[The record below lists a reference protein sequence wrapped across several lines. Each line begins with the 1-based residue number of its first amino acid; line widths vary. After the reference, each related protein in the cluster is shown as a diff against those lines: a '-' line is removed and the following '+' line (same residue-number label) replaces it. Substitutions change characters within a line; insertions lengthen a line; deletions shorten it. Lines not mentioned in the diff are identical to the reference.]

1 MITMIKDK
9 LDELIKNATKSGNVN
24 ARRILKLFKSELID
38 YTLSEIKDSQI
49 KVPTNLTDEEK
60 TEYIS
65 NKKKEMR
72 TLTDEVEI
80 NILQK
85 LIKKLNDELTYAIK
99 LKREETVRDVK
110 EQLLVLKEL
119 LPPQP
124 SENEI
129 VEFINNEF
137 PNGFTKK
144 QMRDVITSVKNKF
157 SGIDGGLVA
166 KLCSRLAK

>member
-1 MITMIKDK
+1 MMTMIKDK
-9 LDELIKNATKSGNVN
+9 LDDKIKIALKAGNHN
-24 ARRILKLFKSELID
+24 ESNILKLFKSELIK
-38 YTLSEIKDSQI
+38 YQTAEIKDSAI
-49 KVPTNLTDEEK
+49 PLPEGLTSEELK
-60 TEYIS
+60 EYII

-72 TLTDEVEI
+72 TVTEKVEVD
-80 NILQK
+80 ILQK
-85 LIKKLNDELTYAIK
+85 MIKKLNDELTYAEK
-99 LKREETVRDVK
+99 LKREETVHDVK
-110 EQLLVLKEL
+110 EQLLALKEL

-144 QMRDVITSVKNKF
+144 QMRDVITSVKNNF

-166 KLCSRLAK
+166 KLCSSLAK

>member
-1 MITMIKDK
+1 MIKDK

-24 ARRILKLFKSELID
+24 ARRILKLFKAELID
-38 YTLSEIKDSQI
+38 YTVRDIKDSQI
-49 KVPTNLTDEEK
+49 KVENGLSDENK
-60 TEYIS
+60 IKYIS
-65 NKKKEMR
+65 DKKKEMR
-72 TLTDEVEI
+72 TVTESVEI
-80 NILQK
+80 GILQK
-85 LIKKLNDELTYAIK
+85 MIKKLNDELTYAEK

-129 VEFINNEF
+129 AEFVKCEF

-144 QMRDVITSVKNKF
+144 EMRDVITRVKNKF
-157 SGIDGGLVA
+157 PGIDGGLVA
-166 KLCSRLAK
+166 KLCSSLAK

>member
-1 MITMIKDK
+1 MTMIKDK
-9 LDELIKNATKSGNVN
+9 LDELINNTTKSGNVN
-24 ARRILKLFKSELID
+24 ARRILKLFKAELID
-38 YTLSEIKDSQI
+38 YTLREIKDSQI
-49 KVPTNLTDEEK
+49 KVPNNLTDKKK

-72 TLTDEVEI
+72 TLTYEVEI

-85 LIKKLNDELTYAIK
+85 LIKKLNDELAYAIR
-99 LKREETVRDVK
+99 LNRYETVNEVND
-110 EQLLVLKEL
+110 QLLALKEL

-137 PNGFTKK
+137 PSGFVKK
-144 QMRDVITSVKNKF
+144 QMRDVITSVKNNF
-157 SGIDGGLVA
+157 PGIDGGLVA
-166 KLCSRLAK
+166 KLCSSLAK

>member
-1 MITMIKDK
+1 MMTMIKDK
-9 LDELIKNATKSGNVN
+9 LDDKIKIALKAGNHN
-24 ARRILKLFKSELID
+24 ESNILKLFKSELTK
-38 YTLSEIKDSQI
+38 YQTAEIKDSAI
-49 KVPTNLTDEEK
+49 PLPEGLTSEELK
-60 TEYIS
+60 EYII

-72 TLTDEVEI
+72 TVTEKVEVD
-80 NILQK
+80 ILQK
-85 LIKKLNDELTYAIK
+85 MIKKLNDELTYAEK

-110 EQLLVLKEL
+110 EQLLALKEL

-166 KLCSRLAK
+166 KLYSSLAK

>member
-1 MITMIKDK
+1 MIKDK
-9 LDELIKNATKSGNVN
+9 LDELIKSALKAGNHN
-24 ARRILKLFKSELID
+24 ESNILKLFKGELIK
-38 YTLSEIKDSQI
+38 YQTAEIKDSDIQL
-49 KVPTNLTDEEK
+49 PEGLSSEELK
-60 TEYIS
+60 EYIIK
-65 NKKKEMR
+65 KKKEMR
-72 TLTDEVEI
+72 TLTDAVEI
-80 NILQK
+80 IFLQK
-85 LIKKLNDELTYAIK
+85 LIKKLNDELTYAEK

-166 KLCSRLAK
+166 KLCSSLAK

>member
-1 MITMIKDK
+1 MIKDK
-9 LDELIKNATKSGNVN
+9 LDELIKSATKSGNVN

-38 YTLSEIKDSQI
+38 YTLTEIKDTQI
-49 KVPTNLTDEEK
+49 KVPNNLSDEQK
-60 TEYIS
+60 TKYIS

-72 TLTDEVEI
+72 TLTDAVEI

-85 LIKKLNDELTYAIK
+85 LIKKLNDELSYAEK
-99 LKREETVRDVK
+99 LNRYDTAHEVN

-129 VEFINNEF
+129 VEFIKNEF
-137 PNGFTKK
+137 PNGFDKK
-144 QMRDVITSVKNKF
+144 QMRDVITSVKDKF
-157 SGIDGGLVA
+157 AGIDGGVVA
-166 KLCSRLAK
+166 KLCSSLTK

>member
-1 MITMIKDK
+1 MTMIKDK
-9 LDELIKNATKSGNVN
+9 LDELIKSALKAGNHN
-24 ARRILKLFKSELID
+24 ESNILKLFKGELIK
-38 YTLSEIKDSQI
+38 YQTAEIKDSDIQL
-49 KVPTNLTDEEK
+49 PEGLSSEELK
-60 TEYIS
+60 EYIIK
-65 NKKKEMR
+65 KKKEMR
-72 TLTDEVEI
+72 TLTDAVEI
-80 NILQK
+80 IFLQK
-85 LIKKLNDELTYAIK
+85 LIKKLNDELTYAEK

-166 KLCSRLAK
+166 KLCSSLAK

>member
-1 MITMIKDK
+1 MMTMIKDK

-49 KVPTNLTDEEK
+49 QVPTNLTDEEK

-72 TLTDEVEI
+72 TLTDAVEI

-85 LIKKLNDELTYAIK
+85 LIKKLNDELTYAEK

-166 KLCSRLAK
+166 KLCSSLAK

>member
-1 MITMIKDK
+1 MIKDK
-9 LDELIKNATKSGNVN
+9 LDELINNATKSGNVN
-24 ARRILKLFKSELID
+24 ARRILKLFKAELID
-38 YTLSEIKDSQI
+38 YTLREIKDSQI
-49 KVPTNLTDEEK
+49 KVPNNLTDKEK

-72 TLTDEVEI
+72 TLTYEVEI

-85 LIKKLNDELTYAIK
+85 MIKKLNDELTYAEK
-99 LKREETVRDVK
+99 LNREETVRDVK
-110 EQLLVLKEL
+110 EQVLVLKEL

-137 PNGFTKK
+137 PNGLEKK
-144 QMRDVITSVKNKF
+144 QMRDVITRAKNKF
-157 SGIDGGLVA
+157 HGIDGGLVA
-166 KLCSRLAK
+166 KLCSSLAK